1 MCGITGIIDRKQKVD
16 RAEMTRFTDALSHRG
31 PDGRGIFVDRT
42 VGLGH
47 RRLAILDLSEAG
59 TNPMSYT
66 APDGNVYWITL
77 NGEIYNFLEL
87 RRELE
92 ALGHHFH
99 SQTDTEVALAAY
111 AQWGRGCLER
121 FNGMWAFAVW
131 DAAKRELFLSRDRFG
146 IKPLYYCANGRIA
159 FASELKAF
167 LSLTGFTARMND
179 PLVRRILQSSEPWEG
194 VSDESM
200 MEGVRAL
207 PAGHY
212 MLINEKLKFELVRW
226 WVTSDHVPPVPHR
239 YEDQTQQFREILLD
253 AVRLRMRSDVPV
265 GTSLSG
271 GLDSSAVASSMAW
284 LHKHSST
291 NLERCASDWQK
302 TFVATFPG
310 SKLDERPFADTV
322 ARSINA
328 DVHYKTF
335 DPVEAAALVQDV
347 IWSVEYVH
355 GIIAAP
361 VWSIYR
367 EMRRNDVLVSLDGH
381 GGDETLGGYAG
392 YLDIPIGQLNEKLYA
407 DIHQLML
414 PSILR
419 NYDRCSMAH
428 GVEVRMPLLDW
439 RLVTFACGLPP
450 QAKIGS
456 GFTKRILRDAV
467 RGILTEP
474 IRIRRS
480 KIGFN
485 APMIEW
491 FNGAMKPVVEA
502 VLRLPF
508 WNENS
513 FWDGKDISTRVR
525 KRMNAGPWRYEDWGQ
540 VFQLS
545 VMMNVAL
552 WHALFVE
559 QRRADLS

>member
-1 MCGITGIIDRKQKVD
+1 
-16 RAEMTRFTDALSHRG
+16 MT
-31 PDGRGIFVDRT
+31 
-42 VGLGH
+42 
-47 RRLAILDLSEAG
+47 
-59 TNPMSYT
+59 
-66 APDGNVYWITL
+66 
-77 NGEIYNFLEL
+77 
-87 RRELE
+87 
-92 ALGHHFH
+92 
-99 SQTDTEVALAAY
+99 
-111 AQWGRGCLER
+111 
-121 FNGMWAFAVW
+121 
-131 DAAKRELFLSRDRFG
+131 
-146 IKPLYYCANGRIA
+146 PL
-159 FASELKAF
+159 
-167 LSLTGFTARMND
+167 
-179 PLVRRILQSSEPWEG
+179 
-194 VSDESM
+194 
-200 MEGVRAL
+200 
-207 PAGHY
+207 
-212 MLINEKLKFELVRW
+212 
-226 WVTSDHVPPVPHR
+226 
-239 YEDQTQQFREILLD
+239 
-253 AVRLRMRSDVPV
+253 
-265 GTSLSG
+265 
-271 GLDSSAVASSMAW
+271 
-284 LHKHSST
+284 
-291 NLERCASDWQK
+291 
-302 TFVATFPG
+302 G